1 MASRSKK
8 SAAGG
13 KRSRRKRKV
22 IPGQQAQAGDLQVR
36 TYVIGAVPLVNH
48 FLERMQLG
56 RFLREYLPADD
67 VRTELSTDRA
77 LLVLVR
83 NLLICREPMYGVG
96 EWAALHA
103 PDVLDLYH
111 DEVGQL
117 HDDCLGRCLE
127 RMFQGAGPEMIMAIV
142 RHVVH
147 QFGVALDELHNDS
160 TTLSFYGMYAQAV
173 EGVIRLGRAV
183 PAITFGNSKA
193 KRPDLKQLLYTLTI
207 SDDGGV
213 PVYFTTHSGNVADD
227 TTHIQTW
234 DLLCELTGRP
244 DFLYVADCKLASREN
259 LVHIASRGGRFI
271 TVMPKTHGEDKQFR
285 ERLRRAS
292 NVEPRGS
299 QTVEPC
305 GSQTKVPWSQILVV
319 EQGDQVEE
327 VVSVSS
333 EEQTT
338 SEGFRLLW
346 YHSTS
351 KAARDEESRL
361 RALRRAGEELAIL
374 QKRLAGPK
382 TRFRQREKVDEAVQ
396 EILEKRGVAAWLNVT
411 IDQQNQPHYRQA
423 RAGRPSQNTSYVREE
438 KTRFGL
444 RWEMNLGGL
453 AEARCDDGVFPLI
466 TNDRKLTAKE
476 VLAAYRRQPTIEKR
490 FSQFKTDFE
499 VAPVYLKNA
508 ARIGGLL
515 AVYFLVLLMQT
526 LIERELR
533 LKLAATDDPRLPLY
547 PEERTCARP
556 STRRVLDVMEPI
568 QRHDVQLPG
577 TQEQTVVT
585 NLTPLQR
592 RIIKLLGMSPPRY
605 GH

>member
-1 MASRSKK
+1 MASRSRK
-8 SAAGG
+8 SATGG
-13 KRSRRKRKV
+13 KRSRRERKRKV
-22 IPGQQAQAGDLQVR
+22 TPGQQARAGDLQVR
-36 TYVIGAVPLVNH
+36 TYAIGAVPLVNR
-48 FLERMQLG
+48 FLERMEL
-56 RFLREYLPADD
+56 RRLLREYLPPDD

-103 PDVLDLYH
+103 PDVLDLH
-111 DEVGQL
+111 HEEVGQL
-117 HDDCLGRCLE
+117 HDDRLGRCLE

-142 RHVVH
+142 RNVVRE
-147 QFGVALDELHNDS
+147 FGVALDELHNDS

-213 PVYFTTHSGNVADD
+213 PVYFTTHSGNVPDD

-234 DLLCELTGRP
+234 DLVCQLTGRR

-259 LVHIASRGGRFI
+259 LGYIASRGGRFI
-271 TVMPKTHGEDKQFR
+271 TVMPRTHGEDKQFR
-285 ERLRRAS
+285 ERLRREPKQ
-292 NVEPRGS
+292 VE
-299 QTVEPC
+299 
-305 GSQTKVPWSQILVV
+305 WSQILVV
-319 EQGDQVEE
+319 EKHEQVED
-327 VVSVSS
+327 VVSVAS
-333 EEQTT
+333 EEETT
-338 SEGFRLLW
+338 SGGFRLLW

-361 RALRRAGEELAIL
+361 RALRRAGEELATL
-374 QKRLAGPK
+374 QQRLEGPK

-396 EILEKRGVAAWLNVT
+396 EILEKRGVGAWLNVT
-411 IDQQNQPHYRQA
+411 IEEQKQPHYRQA
-423 RAGRPSQNTSYVREE
+423 RRGRPSENTTYVREE
-438 KTRFGL
+438 KTRFRL
-444 RWEMNLGGL
+444 QWEMNLTGL
-453 AEARCDDGVFPLI
+453 AEARCDDGVFPLL
-466 TNDRKLTAKE
+466 TNDRELSAKE

-515 AVYFLVLLMQT
+515 AVYFLVLLVQT
-526 LIERELR
+526 LLERELR
-533 LKLAATDDPRLPLY
+533 LKLKATDDPRLPLY
-547 PEERTCARP
+547 PEERSCARP
-556 STRRVLDVMEPI
+556 STRRVLDVLTPI
-568 QRHDVQLPG
+568 QRHVVQLPG
-577 TQEQTVVT
+577 GEEQTVVT
-585 NLTPLQR
+585 QLTPLQR
-592 RIIKLLGMSPPRY
+592 RIVKLLGMSPARY